1 VTIRVARA
9 IRLAIA
15 FAVVLTAVNCRPTD
29 SSPPAR
35 AVTRARLVTGPTGG
49 GSFPLGQ
56 EIADALNA
64 GLKDVEVETVVSAG
78 AVSNVR
84 AIQDG
89 KAELALTFADVAYL
103 SFSGQLTPTDL
114 PFDHVRGIAVL
125 QVTPVALVVRPGL
138 HVRGPQDLRGLRVG
152 VGPEGSGTE
161 VTASLILQAYG
172 LRPNDV
178 VTETIGFQEG
188 TTKLLTGDL
197 DAMFDNAIIRS
208 EALQRAAQGGA
219 RFVPIEGPAA
229 DRLRRDYPFL
239 RVTVIAPELYGTAVR
254 TIGVDGL
261 LICRS
266 DLDEPLVYE
275 LTKQLFASLKSLGQ
289 GALRSMDVKQA
300 PATPVPLHAGAAR
313 YYRERELSR

>member
-1 VTIRVARA
+1 
-9 IRLAIA
+9 
-15 FAVVLTAVNCRPTD
+15 
-29 SSPPAR
+29 
-35 AVTRARLVTGPTGG
+35 VTGPTGG
-49 GSFPLGQ
+49 GSLPLGQ
-56 EIADALNA
+56 EIAEALNA
-64 GLKDVEVETVVSAG
+64 RLEDVEIETVVSAG
-78 AVSNVR
+78 AVSNIR
-84 AIQDG
+84 AIQEG

-103 SFSGQLTPTDL
+103 SFSGQLTPKDL
-114 PFDHVRGIAVL
+114 PFDRVRGIAVL

-138 HVRGPQDLRGLRVG
+138 HVKGPQDLRGRRVG
-152 VGPEGSGTE
+152 VGPDGSGTE

-172 LRPNDV
+172 LGPNDV
-178 VTETIGFQEG
+178 LTESIGFQEG
-188 TTKLLTGDL
+188 ATRLLTGEL

-208 EALQRAAQGGA
+208 EALQRAAEGGA

-239 RVTVIAPELYGTAVR
+239 RVTVIAPELYGTSVR

-275 LTKQLFASLKSLGQ
+275 LTKQLFASLKSLGR
-289 GALRSMDVKQA
+289 GALRSIDVKQA
-300 PATPVPLHAGAAR
+300 PATPVPLHPGAAR

>member
-1 VTIRVARA
+1 
-9 IRLAIA
+9 
-15 FAVVLTAVNCRPTD
+15 
-29 SSPPAR
+29 
-35 AVTRARLVTGPTGG
+35 VTGPTGG

-114 PFDHVRGIAVL
+114 PFDQVRGIAVL

-188 TTKLLTGDL
+188 ATKLLTGDL

-229 DRLRRDYPFL
+229 DRLRREYPFL